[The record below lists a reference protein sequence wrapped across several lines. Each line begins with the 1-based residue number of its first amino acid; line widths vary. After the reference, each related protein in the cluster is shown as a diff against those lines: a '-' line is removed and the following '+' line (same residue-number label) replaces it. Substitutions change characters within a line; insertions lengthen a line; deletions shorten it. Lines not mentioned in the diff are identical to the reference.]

1 MQNRIKLELKT
12 PLEQF
17 FGALALLSP
26 LFIFMG
32 YQQMQLGD
40 RPWLL
45 LGSVIVFLCAAFSY
59 FVTDNYYLLDLDKQ
73 GLFFRFKYL
82 FIERLSLVTAFSGIH
97 AVTLNVNAIRGKG
110 SHNFTYYYVVT
121 IVLFD
126 GRVLPVTDMQQQR
139 AEARK
144 LADFIVKATGAS
156 LVENIGTSKMGAAK
170 QGGRYTFKPLT
181 YNDSGFNS
189 IFAKIIA
196 FIMIIVLSAFIGMT
210 LYFFA
215 TR

>member
-26 LFIFMG
+26 LFILMG

-59 FVTDNYYLLDLDKQ
+59 FATDNYYLLDLDKQ

-82 FIERLSLVTAFSGIH
+82 SPLFLAF
-97 AVTLNVNAIRGKG
+97 
-110 SHNFTYYYVVT
+110 
-121 IVLFD
+121 
-126 GRVLPVTDMQQQR
+126 
-139 AEARK
+139 
-144 LADFIVKATGAS
+144 
-156 LVENIGTSKMGAAK
+156 
-170 QGGRYTFKPLT
+170 
-181 YNDSGFNS
+181 
-189 IFAKIIA
+189 
-196 FIMIIVLSAFIGMT
+196 
-210 LYFFA
+210 

>member
-1 MQNRIKLELKT
+1 
-12 PLEQF
+12 
-17 FGALALLSP
+17 
-26 LFIFMG
+26 
-32 YQQMQLGD
+32 
-40 RPWLL
+40 
-45 LGSVIVFLCAAFSY
+45 
-59 FVTDNYYLLDLDKQ
+59 
-73 GLFFRFKYL
+73 
-82 FIERLSLVTAFSGIH
+82 
-97 AVTLNVNAIRGKG
+97 
-110 SHNFTYYYVVT
+110 VVT

-156 LVENIGTSKMGAAK
+156 LVENIGTAKMGAAK

-196 FIMIIVLSAFIGMT
+196 FIMILVLSAFIVMS

-215 TR
+215 TRG